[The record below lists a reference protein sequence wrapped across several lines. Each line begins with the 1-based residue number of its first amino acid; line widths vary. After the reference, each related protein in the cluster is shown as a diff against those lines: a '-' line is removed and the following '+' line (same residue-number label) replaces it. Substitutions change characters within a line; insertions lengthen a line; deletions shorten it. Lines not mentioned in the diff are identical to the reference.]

1 MAKLAIV
8 GSGAWG
14 SSLAIAFAKN
24 FDQINLLSHSPEEA
38 VKK

>member
-24 FDQINLLSHSPEEA
+24 FDQIYQSKNNYG
-38 VKK
+38 